1 MKPLTLTLSAF
12 GSYGTTQ
19 TIDFNRIGHG
29 IFLITGDTGA
39 GKTTIFDAVSFA
51 LFGETSGQKR
61 EPAMMRSQYAPE
73 DEETYVTLTFLEHG
87 EVYEIKR
94 SPSYIRMSKR
104 KNKSGEYTGV
114 QVPAKA
120 SLFLPDGSEYPG
132 NLKDINVKI
141 QEIIGVD
148 QNQFS
153 QIAMIA
159 QGDYLRLLHASS
171 KERKEIF
178 SKIFNTG
185 VFQRIQMKLKEK
197 NSLCL
202 EKLEDNRKLCF
213 HELSHMELLEDSKY
227 ITDWQELLRFKE
239 TRTEDIQLVLYQ
251 AMDELRERTE
261 TLHEQQEESTAL
273 LFEVKSRLSLAEEV
287 NRIFDS
293 LTEAEKHMEQ
303 LKGEQETWR
312 KKEEHLKKARLAEKL
327 ESAADQRLEKESAY
341 KEALHLSDILKNEL
355 EALNQSLSEA
365 ERAAEDEKKIADEE
379 LPRLQLEVNRLNEAM
394 PLYAT
399 WNQEKKIWK
408 ELKHSEQEEK
418 ARLENLDSQIHDRKA
433 MLLLRELKQKEFEKK
448 AEHLPVLIQET
459 NELKERK
466 QGLELL
472 KNELSLLEIEQA
484 HKEKSQESTLRA
496 RKKYIEAD
504 HIYNERYDLFLAH
517 QAGILAEKLSE
528 GEACP
533 VCGSTHHPLKASL
546 SHDAVTQDMVEQ
558 AKIQR
563 SQAEDGLAQATKESI
578 AAEARL
584 KHQEEQIRKDLKRW
598 FHAPLTITQLK
609 ECLGEEI
616 NKNET
621 LLSKAMEQEEEAK
634 EAEKGRKEMLE
645 TIRTDRTTLEKLESD
660 REEARVSLQEKEIK
674 ASAFTE
680 RIKQL
685 EERLPFPEE
694 EAANAHRERILNQ
707 LEHRKQSLNI
717 SNENVRRL
725 SEETREKKG
734 RLASELE
741 NLEWRRLSAEQAE
754 KKFLEGL
761 KAMGFDTKES
771 YLEARKTPEIMEQWE
786 KDLDA
791 YEKELLKSRTICS
804 QLKEQIKGRER
815 IDSEPFRE
823 KEQVLTERQKELQ
836 KEEAITSGILS
847 RLKQSYET
855 LNRLWK
861 EREVLEE
868 EYKLYHDLFQTANGK
883 LSVSLD
889 FQTFVQ
895 RQYFNQMIQAANKR
909 LKDMTDGQ
917 FLLKCR
923 ELDAL
928 GRQGEVGLDLDV
940 YSMTAGKVRDV
951 KTLSGGESFMAALAM
966 ALGMSDIIQST
977 AGNVSMDALFIDE
990 GFGSLDEDSRMKSVR
1005 ILKELAGERRLIG
1018 IISHVTELKEQI
1030 GKKLLVEKSERG
1042 SKIRWDIDQFSPE
1055 S

>member
-73 DEETYVTLTFLEHG
+73 DEETYVTLTFSEHG
-87 EVYEIKR
+87 EIYEIKR

-114 QVPAKA
+114 QVPSKA

-185 VFQRIQMKLKEK
+185 IFQRIQMKLKEK
-197 NSLCL
+197 NSACL

-227 ITDWQELLRFKE
+227 VTDWQELLSFKE
-239 TRTEDIQLVLYQ
+239 TRTEEIQLVLNQ
-251 AMDELRERTE
+251 AMDELRERTG

-273 LFEVKSRLSLAEEV
+273 LFEVKNWLSLAEEV

-293 LTEAEKHMEQ
+293 LKEAENHMEK
-303 LKGEQETWR
+303 LNEEQERW
-312 KKEEHLKKARLAEKL
+312 KEKEEHLKKARLAEKL
-327 ESAADQRLEKESAY
+327 EGAAGQRLEKESAY
-341 KEALHLSDILKNEL
+341 KEALLRSENLKNEL
-355 EALNQSLSEA
+355 ENLNQSLLEA
-365 ERAAEDEKKIADEE
+365 ERAAEDEKKLADEE
-379 LPRLQLEVNRLNEAM
+379 LPRLQSEFNRLEEAM

-399 WNQEKKIWK
+399 WNQEKKIWE
-408 ELKHSEQEEK
+408 ELKQSELDGK
-418 ARLENLDSQIHDRKA
+418 ARLEKLDFQIHDRKA
-433 MLLLRELKQKEFEKK
+433 TLTQSELKQKELEKK

-459 NELKERK
+459 NELKERQ

-472 KNELSLLEIEQA
+472 KNGLSRLLKEQVL
-484 HKEKSQESTLRA
+484 KEESQESTLRA
-496 RKKYIEAD
+496 RKKYMDAD

-528 GEACP
+528 GDTCP

-558 AKIQR
+558 AKIKR
-563 SQAEDGLAQATKESI
+563 SQAEDVLAQATKESI
-578 AAEARL
+578 AAAERY
-584 KHQEEQIRKDLKRW
+584 KHQEEQIRKDMERW
-598 FHAPLTITQLK
+598 FHAPLTLTQLK

-616 NKNET
+616 KKNET
-621 LLSKAMEQEEEAK
+621 LLSEAMEREAEAK

-694 EAANAHRERILNQ
+694 EAANAHRKRISNQ
-707 LEHRKQSLNI
+707 LERQKESLNTL
-717 SNENVRRL
+717 NENVRRL

-734 RLASELE
+734 RLASEIE
-741 NLEWRRLSAEQAE
+741 NLEGRRLSAEQAE

-761 KAMGFDTKES
+761 KAMGFDNEES
-771 YLEARKTPEIMEQWE
+771 YLKARKTPEIMDQWE
-786 KDLDA
+786 KALDA

-804 QLKEQIKGRER
+804 QLKEQIKGREK
-815 IDSEPFRE
+815 IDPEPFRE
-823 KEQVLTERQKELQ
+823 KEQTLTERQKSLQ
-836 KEEAITSGILS
+836 KEEAKTSGILS
-847 RLKQSYET
+847 RLIQSYET
-855 LNRLWK
+855 LNRLWR